1 MHTAEHRGLRE
12 LYVTGRHQ
20 CRHWRTLADRLEAAG
35 GAGPAQLRDGSQA
48 ARELLAELTLLTAA
62 RDLWGKPAAQ
72 GLGARVAGV
81 RSALVDP
88 ALEVNQ
94 ALRLAL
100 LDVQHVVTLL
110 AYLERLAGQRDDEEL
125 RGFLAGYGERMGVHE
140 QALRDVAIGVG
151 DTPAA
156 AVAPCTPGIA
166 GRIGHALGVRIGTVG
181 EWIDRRAGRR

>member
-1 MHTAEHRGLRE
+1 M
-12 LYVTGRHQ
+12 TGRQ
-20 CRHWRTLADRLEAAG
+20 LCRHWRKLAARLETRA
-35 GAGPAQLRDGSQA
+35 GAGAAPLREGSDA
-48 ARELLAELTLLTAA
+48 ARTMLSELTAVTAA
-62 RDLWGKPAAQ
+62 RGLGGKPAAQ
-72 GLGARVAGV
+72 GFGAQLAGL
-81 RSALVDP
+81 RNALVDP